1 MNNNGAIIIGYQ
13 GIGKSSTVKENTK
26 DNRHYVDLESS
37 CWKDN
42 EGKRN
47 DNWYISYCN
56 IALDLAKQ
64 GNYVFTSS
72 HEVVRNYFKDKHNNI
87 PIYVVMPSIDLKELW
102 INRLRDRYSIT
113 GLDKDKFALLNAQEC
128 FVKNVSD
135 LYSYAINS
143 DTNVLGVTL
152 LNTNYNL
159 RKILEEYFKNEEN
172 ID

>member
-1 MNNNGAIIIGYQ
+1 MNNVGAIIIGYQ

-26 DNRHYVDLESS
+26 DNRHYIDLESS

-72 HEVVRNYFKDKHNNI
+72 HEIVRNYLRDKHDNI
-87 PIYVVMPSIDLKELW
+87 PIYVVMPSIDLKESW
-102 INRLRDRYSIT
+102 INRLKDRYST
-113 GLDKDKFALLNAQEC
+113 TRLDKDKFALLNAQEC
-128 FVKNVSD
+128 FEKNVVD
-135 LYSYAINS
+135 LYSYARNYN
-143 DTNVLGVTL
+143 TNILGIVL
-152 LNTNYNL
+152 LNTDYNL
-159 RKILEEYFKNEEN
+159 REILEEYFKN
-172 ID
+172 D

>member
-1 MNNNGAIIIGYQ
+1 
-13 GIGKSSTVKENTK
+13 
-26 DNRHYVDLESS
+26 
-37 CWKDN
+37 
-42 EGKRN
+42 
-47 DNWYISYCN
+47 
-56 IALDLAKQ
+56 
-64 GNYVFTSS
+64 
-72 HEVVRNYFKDKHNNI
+72 
-87 PIYVVMPSIDLKELW
+87 MPSIDLKELW
-102 INRLRDRYSIT
+102 INRLKYRYDIT

-143 DTNVLGVTL
+143 DTNVLGITL

>member
-26 DNRHYVDLESS
+26 DNRHYIDLESS
-37 CWKDN
+37 CWKDS

-47 DNWYISYCN
+47 DNWYVSYCN

-64 GNYVFTSS
+64 GNYVFTAS
-72 HEVVRNYFKDKHNNI
+72 HEVVRNYLRDKHGDI
-87 PIYVVMPSIDLKELW
+87 PIYVVMPFIELKEQW
-102 INRLRDRYSIT
+102 INRLKDRYSIT

-143 DTNVLGVTL
+143 DTNILGITL

-159 RKILEEYFKNEEN
+159 RVTLEDYFK
-172 ID
+172 